1 MTHKKLEAYPVLL
14 ALAAVLMSVGCAK
27 KAAKVTPAAP
37 PAPATP
43 AAVVAAKPPSAEPA
57 RTASTMR
64 TPSDEELFA
73 RNIRDVL
80 FDYNKADIRAD
91 ESSTAE
97 QDAVF
102 LRQHPNIKVL
112 IEGHCDDRGSIE
124 YNLALGTSRAESV
137 KQTLLQEGIPADR
150 IQTISYGKEKPFC
163 TQDNEQCWQQNR
175 VDHFAFEH

>member
-1 MTHKKLEAYPVLL
+1 
-14 ALAAVLMSVGCAK
+14 MSVGCAK

-43 AAVVAAKPPSAEPA
+43 AATAAAKPPSPEPA
-57 RTASTMR
+57 RAASTMR

-73 RNIRDVL
+73 RNVKDVL
-80 FDYNKADIRAD
+80 FDYNKSDIRPD

-97 QDAVF
+97 QDAAF
-102 LRQHPNIKVL
+102 LRQHSNIKVL

-137 KQTLLQEGIPADR
+137 KQALLQDGVTADR
-150 IQTISYGKEKPFC
+150 IQTISYGKEKPLC

-175 VDHFAFEH
+175 VDHFSFGH